1 MVATLLFVSACK
13 DLIVPDYN
21 NTSIDD
27 LTTSPTPTKIAQAS
41 QGLLVGT
48 RV

>member
-1 MVATLLFVSACK
+1 MKASRITGAIATLLFVSACK

-27 LTTSPTPTKIAQAS
+27 LTSSPTPTKTGA
-41 QGLLVGT
+41 
-48 RV
+48 